1 MGVKRNKEEIIADI
15 LEAIDNKIN
24 RISSI
29 MKNVNLS
36 ASVAKKYL
44 DTLMKSRLIEE
55 KKWRIYTYGQ
65 RKRSSRTFKGE
76 EKIRSR
82 ISTAIK
88 RDNEAYR
95 VAHNFSSASS
105 RVV

>member
-15 LEAIDNKIN
+15 LEAIDHKIN

-55 KKWRIYTYGQ
+55 KNGEYTLTDRGRGVLELLREK
-65 RKRSSRTFKGE
+65 RKLE
-76 EKIRSR
+76 VEL
-82 ISTAIK
+82 ALLL
-88 RDNEAYR
+88 NEITKLIG
-95 VAHNFSSASS
+95 
-105 RVV
+105 